1 MVEDA
6 KGLKNPFY
14 LSLFT
19 LLPLQ
24 SWGRMADGRVSES
37 PESTRGSEGP
47 NFKQNSPSIGHFI
60 NKLLA
65 ISQSAVLNS
74 GGKCACNL

>member
-19 LLPLQ
+19 LLPFQ

-37 PESTRGSEGP
+37 LNHPNQPEGP
-47 NFKQNSPSIGHFI
+47 NFKQNTPSIGHFI

-65 ISQSAVLNS
+65 ILAVLNS